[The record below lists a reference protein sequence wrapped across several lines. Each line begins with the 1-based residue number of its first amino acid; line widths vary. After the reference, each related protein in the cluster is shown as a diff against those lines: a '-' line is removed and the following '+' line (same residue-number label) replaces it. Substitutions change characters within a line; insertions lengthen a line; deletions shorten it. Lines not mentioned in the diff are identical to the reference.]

1 MMTVRQRRQRE
12 AAAPRDADLIEQ
24 LDVLQIK
31 LTEALQSRNSLRKTA
46 RRVAD
51 EIGKRGLVDLADD
64 LRLAARN
71 S

>member
-31 LTEALQSRNSLRKTA
+31 LTEALQSRNYLRKTA